1 MCETERRTARRKPK
15 PRNRRSPLQY
25 GVRDCV
31 RAPISNIDRGVTV
44 GVAHRGQ
51 TCTHSYSGS
60 ASPHTGHR
68 ALSRARP
75 HHAQTHD
82 HERRAVPALCV
93 VPLPLFPAH
102 VRRHACGTLS
112 IGARWCTRT
121 VHGSG
126 VDRNLST
133 TTALRSRGTSIPPRR
148 SGVEEPIPPRPV
160 RATASPLDLLVQPGA
175 VPGAGHGRTARPFWR
190 WPCER
195 RWAQARPIRR
205 ERARGGLDVGESVRS
220 RRSAHEEWWRVA
232 EEARMHSGRRVGNRA
247 QVVAAFEDDDET
259 ASSQGAEE
267 TGHVE
272 GAGRR
277 QVHTCED
284 GGHFCNE

>member
-1 MCETERRTARRKPK
+1 MRPRAKRPHATCDVYNSKERRGAGGWDEPLSLSRVSSGAGRRSLKKSEVAHSRAHRHTREREICCMCETERRTARRKPK

-112 IGARWCTRT
+112 IGGVPELCT
-121 VHGSG
+121 
-126 VDRNLST
+126 
-133 TTALRSRGTSIPPRR
+133 
-148 SGVEEPIPPRPV
+148 
-160 RATASPLDLLVQPGA
+160 
-175 VPGAGHGRTARPFWR
+175 
-190 WPCER
+190 
-195 RWAQARPIRR
+195 AQ
-205 ERARGGLDVGESVRS
+205 E
-220 RRSAHEEWWRVA
+220 
-232 EEARMHSGRRVGNRA
+232 
-247 QVVAAFEDDDET
+247 
-259 ASSQGAEE
+259 
-267 TGHVE
+267 
-272 GAGRR
+272 
-277 QVHTCED
+277 
-284 GGHFCNE
+284 